1 MSNESTTLEKH
12 PLHVIPYQGEKED
25 HILESFKKR
34 S

>member
-12 PLHVIPYQGEKED
+12 PLCTMPYQGEKED
-25 HILESFKKR
+25 HILELFKKG